1 MATKLKNDLWS
12 IAAVIIAL
20 FSLLYCFSF
29 IWDTLFFMP
38 ASELLA
44 SLRTLTQGDA

>member
-12 IAAVIIAL
+12 IVAVIIAL

-29 IWDTLFFMP
+29 IWDIMFYSP
-38 ASELLA
+38 AADVLA
-44 SLRTLTQGDA
+44 ALRTLTQGDA

>member
-1 MATKLKNDLWS
+1 LKNDLWS
-12 IAAVIIAL
+12 VIAIIIAL

-29 IWDTLFFMP
+29 IWEYLFHPP
-38 ASELLA
+38 ASDLLA